1 MGVTLEQNGT
11 IAGVSDGT
19 PAKKAGIKKG
29 DIITA
34 VNGVAVDG
42 STKIIELV
50 GQCNGESVDITINR
64 DGNTMQLNVTPDS
77 VENEYYYTGF
87 ASYGARQKVSPISV
101 IGYAFKEVGYSV
113 NTVVKSLGMMFTGQ
127 VGINDLSGPVGTV
140 SAMSNI
146 VEESKADGTFY
157 VILNLLNLAGLISAN
172 LGVMNLLPIPALDGG
187 RLVFLI
193 LEVLRGK
200 PVKKEHEGMVHFV
213 GMIFLFVLMIYVMFK
228 DIRGL
233 F

>member
-1 MGVTLEQNGT
+1 
-11 IAGVSDGT
+11 
-19 PAKKAGIKKG
+19 
-29 DIITA
+29 
-34 VNGVAVDG
+34 
-42 STKIIELV
+42 
-50 GQCNGESVDITINR
+50 
-64 DGNTMQLNVTPDS
+64 
-77 VENEYYYTGF
+77 
-87 ASYGARQKVSPISV
+87 
-101 IGYAFKEVGYSV
+101 
-113 NTVVKSLGMMFTGQ
+113 MFTGQ

-200 PVKKEHEGMVHFV
+200 PVKKEHEGMCILLV
-213 GMIFLFVLMIYVMFK
+213 
-228 DIRGL
+228 
-233 F
+233 

>member
-1 MGVTLEQNGT
+1 
-11 IAGVSDGT
+11 
-19 PAKKAGIKKG
+19 
-29 DIITA
+29 
-34 VNGVAVDG
+34 
-42 STKIIELV
+42 
-50 GQCNGESVDITINR
+50 
-64 DGNTMQLNVTPDS
+64 MQLNVTPDS

-187 RLVFLI
+187 RLLFLI
-193 LEVLRGK
+193 IEWIRRK
-200 PVKKEHEGMVHFV
+200 PMNPKYEGYVNMAGFMLLMLLMVVILGHD
-213 GMIFLFVLMIYVMFK
+213 IINLF
-228 DIRGL
+228 
-233 F
+233 